1 MLDQV
6 DRMLLA
12 VHDGEFASATFN
24 AVLGA
29 EKVLQDKLGAP
40 YNVKRTVVQAG
51 DSQFELLEP
60 DGDGLI
66 AEYLAS
72 NREGIFGAGFSTTD
86 PEGVE
91 QSLKSAGIASERH
104 GNQLW
109 IEPEQTRGMRTV
121 IQASESR
128 STVGLVTHLYE
139 VTNIVADHQE
149 AADFYARAFSLDQSR
164 FSPIDSSM
172 WGYTGT
178 LTLFDPPAKLD
189 RIEITQTNDP
199 RKAMGRFYD
208 KHGSSVY
215 MCFMETDDA
224 TAIQARLEEREARW
238 TPTADYPEAGLFIH
252 PTALH
257 GMLMGISQ
265 TGRAWSWSSRPELAP
280 TRPAR
285 S

>member
-1 MLDQV
+1 MLDKV

-29 EKVLQDKLGAP
+29 EMVRQDALAAP
-40 YNVKRTVVQAG
+40 YNAKRTVVQAG
-51 DSQFELLEP
+51 DSEFELLEP

-66 AEYLAS
+66 SEYLAN
-72 NREGIFGAGFSTTD
+72 NREGIFGAGFSTADLDGTVRGLD
-86 PEGVE
+86 
-91 QSLKSAGIASERH
+91 SAGITYARH
-104 GNQLW
+104 GNQVF
-109 IEPEQTRGMRTV
+109 IEPDQTRGMRTV
-121 IQASESR
+121 LQASEKR
-128 STVGLVTHLYE
+128 EQIGLVTHLYE
-139 VTNIVADHQE
+139 VTNIVNDHEE
-149 AADFYARAFSLDQSR
+149 ALRFYANIFGLDASR
-164 FSPIDSSM
+164 FSPITSSM

-189 RIEITQTNDP
+189 RIELTQTNDP

-208 KHGSSVY
+208 KHGPSLY

-224 TAIQARLEEREARW
+224 PGIRARLEEREARW
-238 TPTADYPEAGLFIH
+238 TATDDYPEAGLFIH

-265 TGRAWSWSSRPELAP
+265 TNRAWIWSGRPELAP
-280 TRPAR
+280 ARPAA
-285 S
+285 